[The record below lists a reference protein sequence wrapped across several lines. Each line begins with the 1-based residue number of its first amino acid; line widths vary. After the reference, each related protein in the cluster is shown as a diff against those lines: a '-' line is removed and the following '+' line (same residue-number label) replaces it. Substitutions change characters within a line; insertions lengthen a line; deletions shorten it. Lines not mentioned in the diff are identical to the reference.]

1 MGFLHQLYIFMT
13 AMFMALIMVPALR
26 RWAIEK
32 RQFDI
37 PNGRKVHVR
46 PKPRL
51 GGVAIFI
58 AFLFAMLV
66 FDEIGR
72 QVKGVLAGALVMFAT
87 GMVDDLY
94 GLSAKKKFLGEIF
107 GCLVTILV
115 GGLYIS
121 NLGNLFGFGSII
133 MPAWL
138 GIPFTIFA
146 IVGVVNALNLLDGLD
161 GLAGGFAAVALGA
174 FILLG
179 FMNGNQVVM
188 SLSAA
193 LIGGIFGF
201 LRFNVYP
208 ARIFMGDAGSLTV
221 GFLLGFLAVALTQTP
236 GSAVQPIVPFII
248 LGLPIIDTVRVMGAR
263 LLRRGNPFAPDR
275 THVHHRFLDLGFHH
289 RFTVLI
295 IHGLTLFWTLV
306 ALLCYRQPAH
316 WLLYAYILLSVLFY
330 TFLRLA
336 LKYKEQLPLL
346 SRDSDL
352 SLRESRLYRTLA
364 CWNRKVDSPLAL
376 LLLIFFSW
384 TAFSPLDVGDQVFR
398 ISVALLIVS
407 SVSFFLARDL
417 RNPFLMALLFM
428 SGMVIAFQSE
438 QLGLGNS
445 DNIFLQS
452 TFRNLLFFMGG
463 ALVIFKVTFR
473 NGERILQQPSMD
485 FLLFAMSLS
494 LAILSP
500 ELRLTYRL
508 PEVILKGIV
517 LFASFKILAVHSR
530 LMLRW
535 VFWGIHGVLLTF
547 VVRGMVG

>member
-1 MGFLHQLYIFMT
+1 MEWLHHLYIFLT
-13 AMFMALIMVPALR
+13 ALFLSLIMVPALR

-66 FDEIGR
+66 FDDIGR
-72 QVKGVLAGALVMFAT
+72 QVKGILAGSLIVFAT

-115 GGLYIS
+115 GDLYITH
-121 NLGNLFGFGSII
+121 LGNLFGFGII
-133 MPAWL
+133 EMPVWL
-138 GIPFTIFA
+138 GVLFTVFA

-174 FILLG
+174 FVLLG
-179 FMNGNQVVM
+179 FLDGNLAVM

-193 LIGGIFGF
+193 LMGGLFGF

-221 GFLLGFLAVALTQTP
+221 GFLLGFLAIFLTQAP
-236 GSAVQPIVPFII
+236 GSTVKPIVPFIV
-248 LGLPIIDTVRVMGAR
+248 LGLPIIDTVRVMSER
-263 LLRRGNPFAPDR
+263 VMRRGNPFVPDR
-275 THVHHRFLDLGFHH
+275 SHVHHRFLDLGFHH

-295 IHGLTLFWTLV
+295 IHGMTLFWSMI
-306 ALLCYRQPAH
+306 ALTCYKQPAH
-316 WLLYAYILLSVLFY
+316 WLLYSYILLSALFY
-330 TFLRLA
+330 VLLRFL
-336 LKYKEQLPLL
+336 LKHKEAIPILG
-346 SRDSDL
+346 RDSDR
-352 SLRESRLYRTLA
+352 SLKDSYLFKKLA
-364 CWNRKVDSPLAL
+364 QWNHKVDFLLAL
-376 LLLIFFSW
+376 LLLFFFLY
-384 TAFSPLDVGDQVFR
+384 TACSPLDVGEQVFR
-398 ISVALLIVS
+398 ISIVLLVIS

-438 QLGLGNS
+438 QLGLNS
-445 DNIFLQS
+445 GESYFSQAAVRNVLFL
-452 TFRNLLFFMGG
+452 LGG
-463 ALVIFKVTFR
+463 VLVVFKVVFR
-473 NGERILQQPSMD
+473 NGERVLHQPSMD
-485 FLLFAMSLS
+485 FLLFAMSMS

-500 ELRLTYRL
+500 ELQLTYRL
-508 PEVILKGIV
+508 HEVIFKGIV
-517 LFASFKILAVHSR
+517 LFVSFKILAVHSR
-530 LMLRW
+530 ITLRY

-547 VVRGMVG
+547 VLRGM